1 MLDTKKLLIDIE
13 HPWLIKV
20 VDFLNEIG
28 IDTQEASLSG
38 DCFLPGVEIREGALK
53 FDAGQL
59 LAVSDLLHEAGHLA
73 VTPKA
78 HRAQMGGQLSP
89 EQQLL
94 HGGEVEAIAWS
105 FAAAQHLG
113 MPLNELF
120 HANGY
125 RGNAAALAMNFS
137 LGVYPGVHGLTC
149 AGLAIPGPQS
159 SEIGYPK
166 LIKWLRD

>member
-1 MLDTKKLLIDIE
+1 MLELDISSVGIE
-13 HPWLIKV
+13 RPWLDIV
-20 VDFLNEIG
+20 VNFLNEIG
-28 IDTQEASLSG
+28 IDTQAANLPG
-38 DCFLPGVEIREGALK
+38 DCFLPGVEISGGTIK
-53 FDAGQL
+53 FDAKQL

-113 MPLNELF
+113 MPLDELF
-120 HANGY
+120 HPKGY
-125 RGNAAALAMNFS
+125 RGNAAGLAMNFS
-137 LGVYPGVHGLTC
+137 LGVYPGLRGLNC
-149 AGLAIPGPQS
+149 AGLAMPGLLGG
-159 SEIGYPK
+159 EHGYPK

>member
-1 MLDTKKLLIDIE
+1 MLECDKSTDHIE
-13 HPWLIKV
+13 QPWLRTV
-20 VDFLNEIG
+20 VNFLNEIG
-28 IDTQEASLSG
+28 IDTQATNLPDDS
-38 DCFLPGVEIREGALK
+38 FLPGVEISGGALK
-53 FDAGQL
+53 FDLSQL

-73 VTPKA
+73 VAPMEQ
-78 HRAQMGGQLSP
+78 RAQMGGQLSP

-113 MPLNELF
+113 MPLEELF
-120 HANGY
+120 HPKGY
-125 RGNAAALAMNFS
+125 RGNAAGLALNFS

-149 AGLAIPGPQS
+149 AGLALPVPLGS
-159 SEIGYPK
+159 KHAYPK